1 MPPPRKPHPRSL
13 TALFGPA
20 KPKVA
25 PKKRCPKGHLQPVRW
40 RSGQP
45 CTECQTIAARLAR
58 IEDAKAEKAEYRE
71 RMGPPPMVLT
81 ITTWDTQ
88 RVARFVIPPRLAAQ
102 RKARDKRRGRR
113 RGRGI

>member
-25 PKKRCPKGHLQPVRW
+25 PKKRCAKGHLQPVRW
-40 RSGQP
+40 RSGDP

-58 IEDAKAEKAEYRE
+58 IDEAKAEKAAYRIE
-71 RMGPPPMVLT
+71 NGPPPAVLRVLT
-81 ITTWDTQ
+81 VDTGKVTTYAIT
-88 RVARFVIPPRLAAQ
+88 PRQAAE
-102 RKARDKRRGRR
+102 RRARDKRRGRR